1 VDVEQRLLADATSF
15 TKEVASLDEEGF
27 IDRTLAVLG
36 IPPKNSNTIS
46 ETEEATPETGRTQR
60 PAPAG
65 DTDPGLIV
73 KNNVFKH

>member
-15 TKEVASLDEEGF
+15 TKEIAALDEEGF

-36 IPPKNSNTIS
+36 IPPKHSNASS
-46 ETEEATPETGRTQR
+46 ETEEDTPEAGRIQR

-65 DTDPGLIV
+65 DHPGLGV
-73 KNNVFKH
+73 KNNVFEH

>member
-1 VDVEQRLLADATSF
+1 MDVEQHLLADATSF

-36 IPPKNSNTIS
+36 IPPKNSDTIS
-46 ETEEATPETGRTQR
+46 GNEQVTPEAGRTQR

-73 KNNVFKH
+73 KHNVFRY

>member
-36 IPPKNSNTIS
+36 IPPKNSNAIS
-46 ETEEATPETGRTQR
+46 ETEEGTPEAGRIQR

-65 DTDPGLIV
+65 DADPGLVV
-73 KNNVFKH
+73 KNNVFEH